1 MHVLLKVK
9 KKKKKIDR
17 LIIEKH
23 FYIPVTEE
31 HTHTCICYNKVL
43 KRCCYLLHKITN
55 NSFVYHFE
63 FTTF

>member
-9 KKKKKIDR
+9 KNKIKKIDR

-31 HTHTCICYNKVL
+31 HTHTCI
-43 KRCCYLLHKITN
+43 
-55 NSFVYHFE
+55 
-63 FTTF
+63 